1 VGTIK
6 KAETIPKSKKLLKL
20 EVDIGEPRTVVAG
33 IAGSYSPEDLA
44 GKQVIIVANL
54 DPVKLMGVE
63 SRGMVLA
70 AEDNSGIHLLSPDA
84 ETSPG
89 SKVK

>member
-1 VGTIK
+1 M
-6 KAETIPKSKKLLKL
+6 
-20 EVDIGEPRTVVAG
+20 VAG
-33 IAGSYSPEDLA
+33 LKGHYDKETLT
-44 GKQVIIVANL
+44 GKQVLVVANL

-70 AEDNSGIHLLSPDA
+70 AGDDTGLHLLTPDS
-84 ETSPG
+84 ETVSG